1 MEEKTLLDEEI
12 IKGLECCAVGRKC
25 GECPYFIKKID
36 CLLGQRIESDLLDLI
51 NRLKENN
58 ANQVRMR
65 CDMQRKFDDLQTLCT
80 EKKAEIERLTEELK
94 NCGQELIESNREQE
108 ELQDRTAE
116 LQKQVD
122 ELETVLRQERIEKKR
137 LRDAFVRVEKQA
149 VKDTAK
155 EIFKEIFESVVFS
168 FKGNEDYKK
177 GFCDALEQYNKQLR
191 DLAKLKGVEVEE

>member
-122 ELETVLRQERIEKKR
+122 ELKKSQANKYA
-137 LRDAFVRVEKQA
+137 LEAVYDNGYEQA

-177 GFCDALEQYNKQLR
+177 GFCDALEQYDKQLR